1 MTVFALVVEGAD
13 TTTTPVL
20 TSATAPTVSG
30 DGTFVV
36 GSAGPAGSTV
46 MLVDRTADPLAPID
60 LGPGRRPAI
69 SADGNHVVFE
79 EGANIAVVSRT
90 GQGEAPFETTQRT
103 LLSSTI
109 APTRSGP
116 VVDQFGTTVVSDRG
130 IDSQTTPADTD
141 IAITELGADASFDAE
156 MFDLGSGDVGTVLT
170 TSITFSNRGPASI
183 GVASIGVDGAFTIAD
198 DRCGLVIRPGTTC
211 EVDVSFRVER
221 LQDAFGIVTLIPT
234 SFGVP
239 AFTTDV
245 AALGEAP
252 AVSIP
257 STTSTTTPGS
267 TTGGSSTGGTTSS
280 TGGTTSGSTTGSTRG
295 TTSTSGSSTSG
306 TRGATTTT
314 TTTVAP
320 GAGVSASPAAFDFA
334 PTIVDAGRRTA
345 LVEIVNN
352 GTAAITVIGVRLDPA
367 EAGSFQIVETT
378 CSEASI
384 AVGARCEITLSFAPT
399 ATGDQSVSVV
409 VSLEGGTDI
418 IVPVTGIGAPS
429 PTVNLIP
436 GVATLGQVV
445 TVSGAGFPT
454 GITLDVTWASTVA
467 QVVVDDAG
475 TFNLPVVVMTHT
487 QSGPATV
494 SIAGQTD
501 LFATATGTLVV
512 TETTDRSG
520 PSVLDG
526 VGINIGR

>member
-1 MTVFALVVEGAD
+1 M
-13 TTTTPVL
+13 
-20 TSATAPTVSG
+20 
-30 DGTFVV
+30 
-36 GSAGPAGSTV
+36 
-46 MLVDRTADPLAPID
+46 
-60 LGPGRRPAI
+60 
-69 SADGNHVVFE
+69 
-79 EGANIAVVSRT
+79 
-90 GQGEAPFETTQRT
+90 
-103 LLSSTI
+103 
-109 APTRSGP
+109 
-116 VVDQFGTTVVSDRG
+116 
-130 IDSQTTPADTD
+130 
-141 IAITELGADASFDAE
+141 
-156 MFDLGSGDVGTVLT
+156 
-170 TSITFSNRGPASI
+170 
-183 GVASIGVDGAFTIAD
+183 
-198 DRCGLVIRPGTTC
+198 
-211 EVDVSFRVER
+211 
-221 LQDAFGIVTLIPT
+221 
-234 SFGVP
+234 
-239 AFTTDV
+239 
-245 AALGEAP
+245 
-252 AVSIP
+252 
-257 STTSTTTPGS
+257 
-267 TTGGSSTGGTTSS
+267 
-280 TGGTTSGSTTGSTRG
+280 
-295 TTSTSGSSTSG
+295 
-306 TRGATTTT
+306 
-314 TTTVAP
+314 
-320 GAGVSASPAAFDFA
+320 SASPAAFDFA